1 MRENFTGNGNGEI
14 PYSINLRT
22 GNLIID
28 ARFDIYEDD
37 SFDWMAREREGG
49 GSETDRSR
57 NREMGK
63 VGSVRE
69 VAGQTV
75 R

>member
-49 GSETDRSR
+49 G
-57 NREMGK
+57 
-63 VGSVRE
+63 
-69 VAGQTV
+69 Q
-75 R
+75 